1 MGDPSVGRHWLLGV
15 LDRTGRLPLDTP
27 ALAPTTSLVEAW
39 VAAGQAA
46 GVDDAMLAI
55 LVGAHYRLEPADLA
69 KAEPRAQRLV
79 PESFARKHLLLPLR
93 ETDRELVVATADPSD
108 FE

>member
-39 VAAGQAA
+39 VAAVTASMIGSRSS
-46 GVDDAMLAI
+46 AMMTPKL
-55 LVGAHYRLEPADLA
+55 
-69 KAEPRAQRLV
+69 
-79 PESFARKHLLLPLR
+79 
-93 ETDRELVVATADPSD
+93 
-108 FE
+108 